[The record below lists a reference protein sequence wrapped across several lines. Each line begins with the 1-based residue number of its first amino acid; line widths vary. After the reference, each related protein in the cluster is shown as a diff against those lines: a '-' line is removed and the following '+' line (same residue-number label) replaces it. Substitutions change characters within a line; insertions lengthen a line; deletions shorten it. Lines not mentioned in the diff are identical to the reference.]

1 MCAGLF
7 LDVLGTFR
15 YAHGGTHSHSTKE
28 VLMIFVQCS
37 PAELALSRAVVGAWR
52 TYGAAVAPSVA
63 RFARATCNAELDVDD
78 RVSLE
83 CVSLPSSHRR
93 LKSEARAAAHAPG
106 GASWEQ
112 ILAHYILN
120 NAQWFSKKN
129 VELACTVCE
138 AAL

>member
-1 MCAGLF
+1 MF
-7 LDVLGTFR
+7 F
-15 YAHGGTHSHSTKE
+15 SQPTKD
-28 VLMIFVQCS
+28 
-37 PAELALSRAVVGAWR
+37 ELALSRAVVGAWR
-52 TYGAAVAPSVA
+52 TYGTAVAPAIA
-63 RFARATCNAELDVDD
+63 RFARATCNAELDLDE

-83 CVSLPSSHRR
+83 CVSLPSSHRK

-106 GASWEQ
+106 DASWEQ

-120 NAQWFSKKN
+120 NAMLFSKKN